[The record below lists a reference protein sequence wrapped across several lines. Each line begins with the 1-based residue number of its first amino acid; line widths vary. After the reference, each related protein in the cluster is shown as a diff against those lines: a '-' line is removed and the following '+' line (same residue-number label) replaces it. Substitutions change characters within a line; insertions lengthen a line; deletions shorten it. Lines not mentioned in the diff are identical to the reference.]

1 MYGHSGE
8 KIVDTLH
15 KSRHRAQ
22 CNTGN
27 DTTIFGILDKLGHSR
42 SAGKPHTKGKQAES
56 HLSRPGVAHGNVPC
70 DLDRI
75 AQASSEV
82 QVLGI
87 LNQVLEVMHRSGR
100 MGEVPLELR
109 VHRLISSQELRM
121 VIRKIQGAC
130 AFTGNPQWDSDALFV
145 LRAVFTAADKKLT
158 ELPRRP

>member
-8 KIVDTLH
+8 KIVDTVH
-15 KSRHRAQ
+15 KSRHRIQ
-22 CNTGN
+22 CSTGN

-42 SAGKPHTKGKQAES
+42 SAGKPHAKAKQLEP
-56 HLSRPGVAHGNVPC
+56 HRPRPVVAHGNVPC

-82 QVLGI
+82 QVLAI

-130 AFTGNPQWDSDALFV
+130 AFTGDPQLDSDALFV
-145 LRAVFTAADKKLT
+145 LRAVFTAADKKLM
-158 ELPRRP
+158 ELNRRP

>member
-8 KIVDTLH
+8 KIVDTVH
-15 KSRHRAQ
+15 KSRHRIQ
-22 CNTGN
+22 CSTGN

-42 SAGKPHTKGKQAES
+42 SAGKPHAKAKQLEP
-56 HLSRPGVAHGNVPC
+56 HRPRPVAAHGNVPC

-75 AQASSEV
+75 AQARSEV
-82 QVLGI
+82 EVLGI

-109 VHRLISSQELRM
+109 VDRLISSQDLRM
-121 VIRKIQGAC
+121 VIKRIQGAC

-158 ELPRRP
+158 ALPRRP